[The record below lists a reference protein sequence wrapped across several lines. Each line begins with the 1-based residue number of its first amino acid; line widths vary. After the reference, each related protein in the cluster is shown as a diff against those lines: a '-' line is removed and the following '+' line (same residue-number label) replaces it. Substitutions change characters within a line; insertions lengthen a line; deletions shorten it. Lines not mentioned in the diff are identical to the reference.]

1 MGTKEILINIEE
13 AIIAHERCTV
23 EQAHQFLENLSKI
36 WNNMTEPMRNDI
48 LTNERFRR
56 TAMRVCDLSG
66 YDSNLDRALVDY
78 LRII

>member
-1 MGTKEILINIEE
+1 MGTREILINIEE

-23 EQAHQFLENLSKI
+23 EQAHQFLENLSEI

-48 LTNERFRR
+48 LANERFRR
-56 TAMRVCDLSG
+56 TAMRVCNLSG